1 MEGSKSKVGNKM
13 SVPEYE
19 ILSQATRSVGQRLIG
34 TNANSQM
41 LPDFHGVHEIEEKQ
55 EVMSNDKTS
64 AEIANEL
71 TITDPQKKRK

>member
-1 MEGSKSKVGNKM
+1 M

-19 ILSQATRSVGQRLIG
+19 ILSQATRSIGHRLIG

-55 EVMSNDKTS
+55 EFMSNNITN
-64 AEIANEL
+64 AEIADEL
-71 TITDPQKKRK
+71 AIKDP

>member
-1 MEGSKSKVGNKM
+1 M

-19 ILSQATRSVGQRLIG
+19 ILSQATRSIGQRLIG

-55 EVMSNDKTS
+55 EVMSNNITS

-71 TITDPQKKRK
+71 AITDP